1 LTEFARPFSAVAAKR
16 ESFMSFVTLPPIIL
30 DNRQKL
36 FRLVLFLIGGA
47 LALFALGLAAK
58 AADDHILIIPPDD
71 GYGFQECL
79 TTKSAC
85 GAIVADAWCQANGL
99 KASKAFGRA
108 EDLAAGANAQ
118 RPADIGPGSFFVAC
132 GDKI

>member
-1 LTEFARPFSAVAAKR
+1 
-16 ESFMSFVTLPPIIL
+16 MSFVTLPPIIL